1 MAAPTLHPVAELR
14 REMGLRDLV
23 LAQVLCVVGS
33 SWVGVAS
40 KLGKAHAVFWIVA
53 MLLFYVPLAII
64 VIYLNRVLPLEG
76 GLYQWAKEAFGAFW
90 GFLVAWNLW
99 VYAVVVLGS
108 ILFVV
113 PTDLA
118 YSIGPSAAWL
128 PASHVATSV
137 LTGFVLIMIAW
148 VAVQGLSIAKW
159 LHNAGGFLVLL
170 GYAVLVGLPIWTM
183 LRGKAVSYTPIPVAW
198 PGISW
203 VNLAIF
209 GQITVGGLSG
219 FEYVAIMAG
228 ECRDAARGIG
238 RSVAI
243 AAPIIALM
251 FILGTSSVITFVGD
265 RPIDLIGPIP
275 QTVRAALGNV
285 GFASQFASVTILLL
299 LVRAVSAASLI
310 FTGLTR
316 LPLTAGWDH
325 LLPDWFTR
333 LDPRRGTPVNS
344 ILFMTVLAIVLI
356 FFAMLGVR
364 EQEALQL
371 LNSASSAHY
380 GIAYIALFAIPLFG
394 AARLRQRLPCWL
406 FVPALAGLVS
416 SGIAVLIAVYPIIDV
431 VSNLEYASKIVGVV
445 IIANIVGVL
454 IYALRRS
461 PVNVESVGAQSIS
474 LRDEGGCGM

>member
-1 MAAPTLHPVAELR
+1 MAAPAPNPVAQLR

-33 SWVGVAS
+33 TWVGVAS
-40 KLGKAHAVFWIVA
+40 KLGKAHAVFWVTA

-64 VIYLNRVLPLEG
+64 VTYLNRVLPLEG

-90 GFLVAWNLW
+90 GFLIAWNLW

-118 YSIGPSAAWL
+118 YSIGPRAAWL

-137 LTGFVLIMIAW
+137 LTGIVLILIAW

-170 GYAVLVGLPIWTM
+170 GYVVLIGLPMWAIF
-183 LRGKAVSYTPIPVAW
+183 RHKAVSYTPIPFAW
-198 PGISW
+198 PETSW
-203 VNLAIF
+203 VSLAIF
-209 GQITVGGLSG
+209 GQMTVGALSG

-228 ECRDAARGIG
+228 ETRDAARSIG

-251 FILGTSSVITFVGD
+251 FILGTSSVISFVGE

-275 QTVRAALGNV
+275 QTFRAALGNV
-285 GFASQFASVTILLL
+285 GFASKFASIAILFL

-316 LPLTAGWDH
+316 LPVTAGWDH

-344 ILFMTVLAIVLI
+344 ILFMTVLAIILI

-371 LNSASSAHY
+371 LNNASSALY

-394 AARLRQRLPCWL
+394 AARLRHKLPRWL
-406 FVPALAGLVS
+406 HIPAVAGLISSAIGVS
-416 SGIAVLIAVYPIIDV
+416 IAVYPIVDV
-431 VSNLEYASKIVGVV
+431 VSNLEYASKIAGVV
-445 IIANIVGVL
+445 LGANVVGVL

-461 PVNVESVGAQSIS
+461 PAGVQSTS
-474 LRDEGGCGM
+474 LRDDGGCGT